1 MSRSKKPKIKRDENN
16 FLVFV
21 NDGEVI
27 LNEEYI
33 DSVWLSLDNFIKN
46 INWNLS
52 KDELKKVL
60 QKAIKKE
67 LFFKKKKID
76 DFREKGNH

>member
-1 MSRSKKPKIKRDENN
+1 MSSPAALETVLTANPDLSADMGRILLSKELLTKIEKSFDKKMKWEQR
-16 FLVFV
+16 
-21 NDGEVI
+21 
-27 LNEEYI
+27 
-33 DSVWLSLDNFIKN
+33 
-46 INWNLS
+46 

>member
-1 MSRSKKPKIKRDENN
+1 MDQNLIAGIGNIYADEILWEAKVHPLLQTGRLNN
-16 FLVFV
+16 QQLRA
-21 NDGEVI
+21 I
-27 LNEEYI
+27 YKAI
-33 DSVWLSLDNFIKN
+33 R
-46 INWNLS
+46 
-52 KDELKKVL
+52 KVL